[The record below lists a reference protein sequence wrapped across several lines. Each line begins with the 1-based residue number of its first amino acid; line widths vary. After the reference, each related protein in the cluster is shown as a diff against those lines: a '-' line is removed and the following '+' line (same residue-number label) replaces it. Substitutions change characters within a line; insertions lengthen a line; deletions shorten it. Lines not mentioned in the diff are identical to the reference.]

1 MIDGI
6 PLGVYGPWGLVSVFF
21 MLVFLGRLVPWW
33 MHKERL
39 KDRDDQIVYYK
50 ATLAKRDEQ
59 FDKLLSQG
67 ELNTR
72 LLEDLKREAASKSGA
87 GSEHR

>member
-1 MIDGI
+1 MTDGI

-39 KDRDDQIVYYK
+39 KDRDDRIRYLESMVD
-50 ATLAKRDEQ
+50 KRDEQ
-59 FDKLLSQG
+59 FDKLFTSSALIIK
-67 ELNTR
+67 
-72 LLEDLKREAASKSGA
+72 LLEDLKEQAETKGHA
-87 GSEHR
+87 